1 VPDLHYPSIRTCSAS
16 LHVATVVNYT
26 ERASPPQPR
35 KRSQLAS
42 ERSAIR
48 TLDRI
53 SRMHGQFPVCPSYD
67 HRSHATSG
75 YVGLSQLKKQ
85 KLEAAGSSGAVQAL
99 RMEND
104 APVAGPDAPTVN
116 SKMVKL
122 DIGTD
127 WSRPTFGLPVIE
139 PRSVAE
145 PSRIAANISNCFADA
160 RNCPPSPLCSGQ
172 LQVAK
177 RRREIPPAPSPR

>member
-1 VPDLHYPSIRTCSAS
+1 MQGTPPAGRYRSRDRA
-16 LHVATVVNYT
+16 
-26 ERASPPQPR
+26 ERAASSQPERCRRHLQKSP
-35 KRSQLAS
+35 QL
-42 ERSAIR
+42 
-48 TLDRI
+48 
-53 SRMHGQFPVCPSYD
+53 Y
-67 HRSHATSG
+67 RSHATSG
-75 YVGLSQLKKQ
+75 YVGLSQLKDQ
-85 KLEAAGSSGAVQAL
+85 KLEAAGSRGAVQAL